1 MTRRF
6 VCRAESPLFTAW
18 RNTTYCA
25 ELLSGNERLSIDVSL
40 HGTLHHVCS
49 YHWVEEKTRWS
60 MTVIDIFKAQI
71 CQICWHKAALEGLK
85 YNIGNYTILFDDKN
99 GLLCFVCAGALF
111 DVEMTKSKQNKE
123 KNVCTLQRAG
133 CGLLAR
139 INVCT
144 CK

>member
-85 YNIGNYTILFDDKN
+85 YNIGNYTILFNSNHSIRSTKMAFCVLYAQARSLMWKWRRVN
-99 GLLCFVCAGALF
+99 RTRRKMSARYRGL
-111 DVEMTKSKQNKE
+111 DVACWPE
-123 KNVCTLQRAG
+123 
-133 CGLLAR
+133 
-139 INVCT
+139 
-144 CK
+144 